1 MLIFLQCFD
10 RRYTCQCCPT
20 TTSEPHRLA
29 SLLCLLAQI
38 CTCRPHTGPR
48 QCRRTK
54 PLFQIASAWSNVV
67 QGAVEGGGAL
77 IVHCS
82 LCHIHLKSSPL
93 SLPTDTLNDGP
104 PNNTEQI
111 PLCTQVLNVSA
122 TIVHPP
128 PLPLL
133 FRYLHMSERCGG
145 HKRYS
150 QLSLS
155 PCSVKQADFKA
166 FICLKPLINSAH
178 AASLSLPLLK

>member
-1 MLIFLQCFD
+1 MLIFLQWFD
-10 RRYTCQCCPT
+10 RKHTRQRYCQSP
-20 TTSEPHRLA
+20 TSELHRLVW
-29 SLLCLLAQI
+29 LLCLLAQI
-38 CTCRPHTGPR
+38 CTGRLHIGPW
-48 QCRRTK
+48 QCRSTK
-54 PLFQIASAWSNVV
+54 PLFQIASAQFSVV
-67 QGAVEGGGAL
+67 RGGERAL

-111 PLCTQVLNVSA
+111 SLCAQVLDNSA
-122 TIVHPP
+122 TTVHPP

-133 FRYLHMSERCGG
+133 FRYLYMSERCKG

-155 PCSVKQADFKA
+155 PYSAKQANFKA

-178 AASLSLPLLK
+178 VSSLSSPLLK

>member
-1 MLIFLQCFD
+1 MPVLSNNHIRAPQTGFTVVFVGTNLHMQATYWPLTMQKDKTFISDCFSMVQC
-10 RRYTCQCCPT
+10 
-20 TTSEPHRLA
+20 
-29 SLLCLLAQI
+29 
-38 CTCRPHTGPR
+38 GPGG
-48 QCRRTK
+48 
-54 PLFQIASAWSNVV
+54 S
-67 QGAVEGGGAL
+67 GGGGAL

-111 PLCTQVLNVSA
+111 PLCAQVLNISA
-122 TIVHPP
+122 TTVHPP

-133 FRYLHMSERCGG
+133 FRYLHMSERCGR

-178 AASLSLPLLK
+178 AASLSLPLLKQWVS

>member
-1 MLIFLQCFD
+1 MLIFLQRFD
-10 RRYTCQCCPT
+10 RRHTWQGYCRT
-20 TTSEPHRLA
+20 TTSKLHRLA
-29 SLLCLLAQI
+29 LLLCLLAHSCI
-38 CTCRPHTGPR
+38 RRLHIGPW

-54 PLFQIASAWSNVV
+54 PLFQIASAQFSVV
-67 QGAVEGGGAL
+67 QGGERAL

-104 PNNTEQI
+104 PNNTGEI
-111 PLCTQVLNVSA
+111 PLCAQVLNIS
-122 TIVHPP
+122 TTTVHPP

-133 FRYLHMSERCGG
+133 FRYLHMSERCRG

-150 QLSLS
+150 QLFLS
-155 PCSVKQADFKA
+155 PCSVKHANFKA

-178 AASLSLPLLK
+178 VASLSLPLLK

>member
-1 MLIFLQCFD
+1 MLRILSRFD
-10 RRYTCQCCPT
+10 RRYTWQGSCQT
-20 TTSEPHRLA
+20 TTSELHRPA
-29 SLLCLLAQI
+29 PALCLLAQI
-38 CTCRPHTGPR
+38 CTRRLHIGPW

-54 PLFQIASAWSNVV
+54 PLFQIASAQFSVV
-67 QGAVEGGGAL
+67 QGRERAL
-77 IVHCS
+77 FVHCS

-111 PLCTQVLNVSA
+111 PLCAQVLNISA
-122 TIVHPP
+122 TTVHPP

-133 FRYLHMSERCGG
+133 FRYLHMSERCRG

-150 QLSLS
+150 QHSLS
-155 PCSVKQADFKA
+155 PCSVKQANFKA

-178 AASLSLPLLK
+178 VASLSLPLLK